1 MMRETLTALQMLQ
14 NRTQMTN
21 GSIKVNTN
29 IRPRMEVKMVPNAST
44 VYDEELNITY
54 ICEVGKVT

>member
-1 MMRETLTALQMLQ
+1 
-14 NRTQMTN
+14 MTN